1 MDRRVRAAST
11 AAAVCAMVAAIAHAS
26 DSVDQRGQTPQTR
39 TTVIGCLKRA
49 DEPSTTEA
57 GATTGTTGTETSHP
71 QAANAPGYILT
82 NASVTSSPTTW
93 PRGGVSGGGS
103 PATGTVPGPVGRGG
117 ELAAAT
123 PSVYVLEG
131 SSDAL
136 QPHVDQQVEIKGQI
150 DTPASSPATGATP
163 SARADSSG
171 RAAVPSHTESGHA
184 TQRLRVESVR
194 VLADAC
200 SIL

>member
-1 MDRRVRAAST
+1 MDRQMRVAIT
-11 AAAVCAMVAAIAHAS
+11 AAAVCALVTALAHAS
-26 DSVDQRGQTPQTR
+26 DSVDHRGQTPQTR

-49 DEPSTTEA
+49 DAASTAAA
-57 GATTGTTGTETSHP
+57 GATTGTTGTETSNP
-71 QAANAPGYILT
+71 QTAKASGYILT
-82 NASVTSSPTTW
+82 NASITSSPATW
-93 PRGGVSGGGS
+93 PRGGVSGNGS
-103 PATGTVPGPVGRGG
+103 PATGVVPRQSGRGA
-117 ELAAAT
+117 EPAAT

-150 DTPASSPATGATP
+150 DMPASAPATRATP
-163 SARADSSG
+163 SARAGSSG
-171 RAAVPSHTESGHA
+171 RAVPSPTESGHA

-200 SIL
+200 SVQ